1 MKRFFFSLRA
11 SYLFFALLA
20 MMFGAGNRLAAVDE
34 YNILFRKITATH
46 LIRCLEEII
55 RHPILLAW
63 FAVFLLIGA
72 GLFINT
78 ACCTVSQM
86 GVLARLRQTGRD
98 KSGKVMQMALIHI
111 AALVVVGLHII
122 EAALIQRHQPV
133 RIYPGETVILGG
145 FEVTVLDIS
154 YVTDRGI
161 ITEDETGRK
170 MKSSRIP
177 ARSFSVE
184 KNYAQIQIVKNGSP
198 TEVRELRMFAPV
210 RVGMGFFFLDGFV
223 IAHGS
228 DDIGIEIHHGFN
240 PLAFIFFGMYIVLF
254 GLLLVRYFTY
264 GYSK

>member
-1 MKRFFFSLRA
+1 
-11 SYLFFALLA
+11 
-20 MMFGAGNRLAAVDE
+20 V
-34 YNILFRKITATH
+34 
-46 LIRCLEEII
+46 
-55 RHPILLAW
+55 
-63 FAVFLLIGA
+63 
-72 GLFINT
+72 
-78 ACCTVSQM
+78 

-98 KSGKVMQMALIHI
+98 KRRRIVQMALIHI

-133 RIYPGETVILGG
+133 RIYPGQTVTLGG
-145 FEVTVLDIS
+145 CEVSILDIS
-154 YVTDRGI
+154 YVTDRSM

-184 KNYAQIQIVKNGSP
+184 KNYAQIQIFKNGSP
-198 TEVRELRMFAPV
+198 TEVRELRMFAPI

-223 IAHGS
+223 IAHGI
-228 DDIGIEIHHGFN
+228 DDIGIEIHHSFN

-264 GYSK
+264 GSSSYPGRC